1 MKGWGL
7 TIQFQ
12 SKFFSAAY
20 SKAQCEYAESILF
33 DCSINTVNRCYSV
46 AKIDEKAAQTKGAL
60 RER

>member
-1 MKGWGL
+1 MMGRSLKIL
-7 TIQFQ
+7 FQ

-20 SKAQCEYAESILF
+20 RKAQCEYAESLLF

-46 AKIDEKAAQTKGAL
+46 AKIEEKAAQTKTAL